1 MQRSMQNVWHQESKE
16 WERPTLLWGGAT
28 VQADPTVVWHTMH
41 QAASPLLGSTDLQP
55 LVTDEEQQVTCGS
68 STLKSG
74 GPVQERTD
82 VLGIE
87 MTCSLGGKMPRVT

>member
-1 MQRSMQNVWHQESKE
+1 MHHLCSGQCKE

-55 LVTDEEQQVTCGS
+55 LVTDEEQQVTCGW

-74 GPVQERTD
+74 GLVQERTD
-82 VLGIE
+82 VFGIE

>member
-1 MQRSMQNVWHQESKE
+1 MQNVWHQESKE

-28 VQADPTVVWHTMH
+28 VQADPTTMH
-41 QAASPLLGSTDLQP
+41 QPASPLLGSTDLQP
-55 LVTDEEQQVTCGS
+55 LVTDEEQQVTCGW